1 MLLVCDW
8 KEKRRKESKVVW
20 LDWNCLFVL
29 IDLYI
34 PVSVCSGVEWNGAC
48 VHVCMRLVVP
58 CLFVFLFL
66 TIASHHIAPHRITH
80 NSSSSNATTITSYHI
95 TSHNISYHMHSIY
108 EWHGTAKY
116 YYFERN
122 RPEPKPIAL
131 HSIFLTSCE
140 RTRTNWIELNWT
152 QSLI

>member
-1 MLLVCDW
+1 MTGKRREERRVRLCDW
-8 KEKRRKESKVVW
+8 TGTACLYW
-20 LDWNCLFVL
+20 LICISPCLCAVEW
-29 IDLYI
+29 
-34 PVSVCSGVEWNGAC
+34 SGVEWSVRAC
-48 VHVCMRLVVP
+48 VHALGCA
-58 CLFVFLFL
+58 LFVCVFIFDHR
-66 TIASHHIAPHRITH
+66 IASHHIAPHRITH